1 MPGTCSTCG
10 NDLPENARLCISC
23 GAAVTEPLAAD
34 APPPAS
40 PQQRIPWKI
49 VLPVAALVVAIA
61 VAGVAWLLQQNPL
74 VPGLTG
80 LDPVQAQAAL
90 SSAGFEL
97 GETTYDPASAEPTWT
112 VIAQTTDAGER
123 LRRGS
128 AIGITLAGAE
138 PAAVPG
144 LVGLTRADAESALAS
159 ATLTPGAVTESY
171 NATAPAGTVLS
182 QDPVAG
188 TSVPEGTPVGLVISK
203 GPQPVPVPTAT
214 GKMDADAIAALE
226 QAGFVV
232 KRTEKDDAAAKGTVL
247 SQSPAAGEQLVPG
260 STVEIV
266 VSTGV
271 EMVKVPSW
279 RSFPDNTPMTD
290 EEYEQYGLGKAMER
304 TEAAIIAG
312 FERVGLKAVV
322 EWSPDWTKDSYQTPK
337 AGTMVPK
344 GTTVKIFLFVAD

>member
-1 MPGTCSTCG
+1 MPDTCSTCG

-40 PQQRIPWKI
+40 PQQRVPWKI

-80 LDPVQAQAAL
+80 LDPAQAEAAL

-128 AIGITLAGAE
+128 AVGITLAGAE

-144 LVGLTRADAESALAS
+144 LVGLTRANAESALAS

-171 NATAPAGTVLS
+171 AATAPAGTVLS
-182 QDPVAG
+182 QDPMAG

-214 GKMDADAIAALE
+214 GKMDAEAIAALE

-271 EMVKVPSW
+271 ELVKVPDVW
-279 RSFPDNTPMTD
+279 GMF
-290 EEYEQYGLGKAMER
+290 
-304 TEAAIIAG
+304 IIDA
-312 FERVGLKAVV
+312 EDALKARGLRPQSVDV
-322 EWSPDWTKDSYQTPK
+322 YLGDLPEADWRLLPPDYYGNVYKQSPK
-337 AGTMVPK
+337 AGSLVPK
-344 GTTVKIFLFVAD
+344 GTTVKIYWSYEMS